1 MKASLQSTREQAAWC
16 NRFNGVPGAR
26 MHRGRVQ
33 RGPACLT
40 SSAMADGG
48 ATTHGDVATE
58 RNRAWVER
66 ENDNELTAELG
77 EGTTRL
83 ELVGEARIE
92 RRRPADAVGEGGGW
106 RRLEGAPAR
115 PGACSW
121 CRRGGG
127 APGQLGTARGSQWP
141 RRRRC
146 ASDEPTR
153 ANETEREAA
162 RGRRWRLGFD
172 SGREEVL
179 GGGFIL
185 SGGIAG
191 WSPCGHPRPW
201 TGRARPRRSW

>member
-1 MKASLQSTREQAAWC
+1 
-16 NRFNGVPGAR
+16 

-92 RRRPADAVGEGGGW
+92 RRRPVDVVGEGGRW
-106 RRLEGAPAR
+106 RRLERAPTR
-115 PGACSW
+115 TGACSR
-121 CRRGGG
+121 CRIGRRCSWVV
-127 APGQLGTARGSQWP
+127 GTARGSQWP
-141 RRRRC
+141 RRRRW

-172 SGREEVL
+172 SGREEGL
-179 GGGFIL
+179 GGAL
-185 SGGIAG
+185 SSQGA
-191 WSPCGHPRPW
+191 SPD
-201 TGRARPRRSW
+201 GRRVAIRSHGRGVHVHGAPGEQ